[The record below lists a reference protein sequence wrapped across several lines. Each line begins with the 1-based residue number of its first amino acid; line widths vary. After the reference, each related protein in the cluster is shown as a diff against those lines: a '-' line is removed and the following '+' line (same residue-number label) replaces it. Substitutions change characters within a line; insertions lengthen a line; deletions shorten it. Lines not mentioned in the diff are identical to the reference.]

1 MQVTNRNSQTR
12 VDPLC
17 LQRGLTVH
25 VLVTENPNWASNSCK
40 PARWKI
46 FRHNK
51 QGSNL
56 FRHNSILSTQQSFFG
71 FQQPLNSCVSCLIY
85 SPIDKS
91 IHDTKLVQ
99 SEHSSTAQNSLSQ
112 NDLLT
117 PFDDGIFYKHN
128 NQPFSI
134 MTKLKACQAI
144 IRPLYLQIK
153 PQNLLATSVNV
164 NTMLSCYPINNII
177 YLLLMVHVFEYFINT
192 SANSQTNSMS

>member
-12 VDPLC
+12 VDPLS

-56 FRHNSILSTQQSFFG
+56 FRHNSNLSTQQSFFG

-112 NDLLT
+112 NELLGS
-117 PFDDGIFYKHN
+117 DGAVVHHLGRSPK
-128 NQPFSI
+128 QSLGSLDTCP
-134 MTKLKACQAI
+134 TRDRRKLVRIQQD
-144 IRPLYLQIK
+144 P
-153 PQNLLATSVNV
+153 
-164 NTMLSCYPINNII
+164 
-177 YLLLMVHVFEYFINT
+177 
-192 SANSQTNSMS
+192 